1 MINWIK
7 QNWIG
12 RYINYLKTWRQHR
25 DTIKQLNRLTNK
37 ELRDIGITRADID
50 RLVWQEED
58 KTMRGRGK

>member
-7 QNWIG
+7 QNWIV

-25 DTIKQLNRLTNK
+25 ETIKQLNRLTNK